1 MIYLWALF
9 FYKFIPNYSEE
20 SNSRTG
26 RAYSWWGAQ
35 FFNAVAFNPD
45 TTPPG
50 ASNELNTYNELKSWG
65 EGSIKNIF
73 VKKVVA
79 SAVTIQNV

>member
-9 FYKFIPNYSEE
+9 MYKPIPNYPEE
-20 SNSRTG
+20 SNSTTG
-26 RAYSWWGAQ
+26 RAYSWCGAQ
-35 FFNAVAFNPD
+35 FFSAEAFNPD
-45 TTPPG
+45 TTPRG
-50 ASNELNTYNELKSWG
+50 ASNELGTYNELKSWG

-73 VKKVVA
+73 VNKGVA